1 MTTLGD
7 VRTRIRKDLHDLDSA
22 AYRWADSQLDRHIG
36 RALDE
41 LSLAIP
47 LEKTA
52 LIATTNGS
60 RDLSLATLTGLIEV
74 EAVEFPTG
82 SFPPAYVE
90 SSRWA
95 DTITLD
101 VDTPPTGANAKLYY
115 TARHTLDT
123 SGTTLPG
130 HLEDLVAMG
139 ASAYA
144 ALEQGAYT
152 IDRLNTGEQVSQEFE
167 AWGRAR
173 LTAFAQLLHQ
183 YGRKN
188 RVRGRRL
195 FTPA

>member
-1 MTTLGD
+1 MTTLTD

-52 LIATTNGS
+52 LVATTNGS
-60 RDLSLATLTGLIEV
+60 RDLSLSSLTGLIEV
-74 EAVEFPTG
+74 EAVEYPVG
-82 SFPPAYVE
+82 GFPPAYIE
-90 SSRWA
+90 TSRWG
-95 DTITLD
+95 DTITLH
-101 VDTPPTGANAKLYY
+101 VDRPPAGADARVYY

-144 ALEQGAYT
+144 ALEQGAFT
-152 IDRLNTGEQVSQEFE
+152 IDRLNTGEQVSREFE

-173 LTAFAQLLHQ
+173 LTAFTQLLHQ

-188 RVRGRRL
+188 RVRSGRL
-195 FTPA
+195 FTSA